1 MKARITGTGSY
12 APAKVLTNADLERMV
27 ATSDEWI
34 TERTGIR
41 ERRIAGIGEACSDLA
56 VQAGKRALA
65 AAGLAPTDLDMIL
78 VATCT
83 GDYPLPATACL
94 VQHQLGATKAAACDL
109 GAACCGFV
117 YALSVADAYVKTG
130 MRHVLVIGS
139 EVMSAI
145 MDWTDRNTCI
155 LFGDGAG
162 AAVVSA
168 SEGDHGILSTHL
180 RSDGNLCDLIVVP
193 GGGSR
198 IPPSEKVIAERMQY
212 VKMKGNETFKVAV
225 RTLEDIARETLDAN
239 QLRVEDLDLYVPH
252 QANVRILKAVAERL
266 GLPTEKVM
274 LNLERYGNTSAAS
287 IPLCMDESYRDG
299 RIRQGDI
306 VLMVGFG
313 GGLSWGSCVMEWT
326 SSGSAGR

>member
-1 MKARITGTGSY
+1 MKACIAGIGSY
-12 APAKVLTNADLERMV
+12 VPARVLTNADLERMV

-34 TERTGIR
+34 RERTGIR
-41 ERRIAGIGEACSDLA
+41 ERRIAAAGEACSDLA
-56 VQAGKRALA
+56 VQAGKRALT
-65 AAGLAPTDLDMIL
+65 AAGLAGSDLDMIL

-109 GAACCGFV
+109 SAACCGFV

-145 MDWTDRNTCI
+145 TDWTDRNTCV

-162 AAVVSA
+162 AVVVSA
-168 SEGDHGILSTHL
+168 SDGERGILSTHL
-180 RSDGNLCDLIVVP
+180 RSDGTLCELIMVP

-198 IPPSEKVIAERMQY
+198 TPPSEKVMAERLQY
-212 VKMKGNETFKVAV
+212 IKMKGNETFKVAV
-225 RTLEDIARETLDAN
+225 RTLEEIARSTLSAN
-239 QLRVEDLDLYVPH
+239 HLRVEDIDLYVPH
-252 QANVRILKAVAERL
+252 QANIRILKAVMERL

-274 LNLERYGNTSAAS
+274 LNVDRYGNTSAAS
-287 IPLCMDESYRDG
+287 IPIALDEAVREG
-299 RIRQGDI
+299 RIKDGSL
-306 VLMVGFG
+306 VMLGAFG
-313 GGLSWGSCVMEWT
+313 AGLTWA
-326 SSGSAGR
+326 SAVIRW

>member
-1 MKARITGTGSY
+1 MRARISGTGSY
-12 APAKVLTNADLERMV
+12 APTKVLTNADLERMV

-34 TERTGIR
+34 RERTGIR
-41 ERRIAGIGEACSDLA
+41 ERHIAGTGEACSDLA

-65 AAGLAPTDLDMIL
+65 AAGIAAADLDMIL

-109 GAACCGFV
+109 SAACCGFV

-145 MDWTDRNTCI
+145 TDWTDRNTCV

-162 AAVVSA
+162 AAVISA
-168 SEGDHGILSTHL
+168 SEGKRGILSTHL
-180 RSDGNLCDLIVVP
+180 RSDGNLCELIAVP

-198 IPPSEKVIAERMQY
+198 TPPSEKVLAEGMQY
-212 VKMKGNETFKVAV
+212 IKMKGNETFKVAV
-225 RTLEDIARETLDAN
+225 RTLEEIARETLEAN
-239 QLRVEDLDLYVPH
+239 HLRVEDVDLYVPH
-252 QANVRILKAVAERL
+252 QANVRILKAVVERL
-266 GLPTEKVM
+266 GLPIEKVV
-274 LNLERYGNTSAAS
+274 LNLDRYGNTSAAS
-287 IPLCMDESYRDG
+287 IPIALDEAVRAG
-299 RIRQGDI
+299 RIKDGSL
-306 VLMVGFG
+306 VMLGAFG
-313 GGLSWGSCVMEWT
+313 AGLTWA
-326 SSGSAGR
+326 SALIRW

>member
-41 ERRIAGIGEACSDLA
+41 ERRIAGMGEACSDLA

-65 AAGLAPTDLDMIL
+65 AAGLAPADLDMIL

-109 GAACCGFV
+109 SAACCGFV

-130 MRHVLVIGS
+130 LRHVLVIAS

-145 MDWTDRNTCI
+145 TDWTDRNTCI

-168 SEGDHGILSTHL
+168 SEGDRGILSTHL
-180 RSDGNLCDLIVVP
+180 RSDGNLCDLIAVP

-198 IPPSEKVIAERMQY
+198 MPPSEKVLAERMQY
-212 VKMKGNETFKVAV
+212 IKMKGNETFKVAV
-225 RTLEDIARETLDAN
+225 RTLEDIARETLAAN
-239 QLRVEDLDLYVPH
+239 HLRVEDLDLYVPH

-266 GLPTEKVM
+266 GLPLEKVM

-287 IPLCMDESYRDG
+287 IGIALDEAVRAG
-299 RIRQGDI
+299 RITDGSL
-306 VLMVGFG
+306 VMLGAFG
-313 GGLSWGSCVMEWT
+313 AGLTWA
-326 SSGSAGR
+326 SALIKW

>member
-34 TERTGIR
+34 RERTGIR
-41 ERRIAGIGEACSDLA
+41 ERRIAGPGEACSDLA
-56 VQAGKRALA
+56 VQAGKRALE
-65 AAGLAPTDLDMIL
+65 AAGLPATDLDMVL

-83 GDYPLPATACL
+83 GDYPLPSTACL
-94 VQHQLGATKAAACDL
+94 VQHQLGATKAAACDIA
-109 GAACCGFV
+109 AACCGFV
-117 YALSVADAYVKTG
+117 YALSVADAYVKAG

-145 MDWTDRNTCI
+145 IDWTDRNTCV

-168 SEGDHGILSTHL
+168 VDGERGILSTHL
-180 RSDGNLCDLIVVP
+180 RSDGNLNELIAVP

-198 IPPSEKVIAERMQY
+198 TPPSEKVIAERLQC

-225 RTLEDIARETLDAN
+225 RMLEEIARETLKAN
-239 QLRVEDLDLYVPH
+239 GLRVDDLDLYVPH
-252 QANVRILKAVAERL
+252 QANVRILTAVMERL
-266 GLPTEKVM
+266 GLPAEKAM
-274 LNLERYGNTSAAS
+274 LNLDRYGNTSAAS
-287 IPLCMDESYRDG
+287 IPLALDEAVRTG
-299 RIRQGDI
+299 RIKEGSL
-306 VLMVGFG
+306 VMLGAFG
-313 GGLSWGSCVMEWT
+313 AGLTWA
-326 SSGSAGR
+326 SAMIRW

>member
-12 APAKVLTNADLERMV
+12 APTRVMTNAELERMV

-34 TERTGIR
+34 RERTGIR
-41 ERRIAGIGEACSDLA
+41 ERHIAASGEACSDLA
-56 VQAGKRALA
+56 VQAGRRALA
-65 AAGLAPTDLDMIL
+65 AAGLAAADLDLIL

-109 GAACCGFV
+109 AAACCGFV
-117 YALSVADAYVKTG
+117 YALSVADAYVRTG

-145 MDWTDRNTCI
+145 TDWTDRNTCI

-168 SEGDHGILSTHL
+168 SEGEGGILSTHL
-180 RSDGNLCDLIVVP
+180 RSDGSLCELIAVP

-198 IPPSEKVIAERMQY
+198 TPPSEKVVAERTNFI
-212 VKMKGNETFKVAV
+212 KMKGNETFKVAV
-225 RTLEDIARETLDAN
+225 RTLEEIARETLAAN
-239 QLRVEDLDLYVPH
+239 QLQVEDLDLYVPH
-252 QANVRILKAVAERL
+252 QANVRILKAVMERL
-266 GLPTEKVM
+266 GLPLEKVM
-274 LNLERYGNTSAAS
+274 LNLEHYGNTSAAS
-287 IPLCMDESYRDG
+287 IPIALDEAVR
-299 RIRQGDI
+299 
-306 VLMVGFG
+306 
-313 GGLSWGSCVMEWT
+313 
-326 SSGSAGR
+326 AGRVQDGSLVMLGAFGAGLTWASALIRW